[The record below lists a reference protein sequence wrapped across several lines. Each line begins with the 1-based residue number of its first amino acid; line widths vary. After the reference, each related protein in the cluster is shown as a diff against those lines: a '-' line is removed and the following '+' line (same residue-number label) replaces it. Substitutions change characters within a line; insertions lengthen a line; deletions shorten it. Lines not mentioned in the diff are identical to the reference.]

1 MRAVGLRAR
10 LFGAMALLLLGV
22 LAAVGLFTR
31 VTVRREF
38 DQFLVRQDDG
48 AVPAAAARLEEHFRV
63 HGSWRDVGGLLARI
77 LAEEHRRTLIL
88 GPGGEV
94 LARHPEEMDGWTVA
108 PRPDGG
114 VALSRRVAGEAQQVL
129 LRGPVARVRGADGR
143 AGGDVYLL
151 PLREPGGPPRRA
163 FASSVDRWLLPGL
176 TVALLASLVLT
187 ASVVRRVTAP
197 VEALSAG
204 ARALAAG
211 RLDARV
217 PAARRDELGELARS
231 FNAMAE
237 ALERNEIIRR
247 DLVGDVAHELRTPLA
262 GARAAIEAAQD
273 GLVPA
278 DAAFL
283 ASLQEDVGA
292 LARLVDD
299 LQQLS
304 LAQAGALRLATAAV
318 PLGEVALRAV
328 DAVRPDAALRGLA
341 VRTDVPERL
350 VVRAD
355 ADRLLQILR
364 NLVANALVHA
374 RTEVVL
380 SASEQQGCVILRVA
394 DDGAGVPPE
403 AAPRVFDRFFRA
415 DASRSRAT
423 GGTGLGL
430 AIARQLAVLM
440 DGTLTL
446 ENRPGAG
453 ATFALSLPRA

>member
-1 MRAVGLRAR
+1 
-10 LFGAMALLLLGV
+10 MALVLLGV
-22 LAAVGLFTR
+22 LAAVGLFMR
-31 VTVRREF
+31 ASVRREF
-38 DQFLVRQDDG
+38 DHFLVRQDDT
-48 AVPAAAARLEEHFRV
+48 ATAAAVARLQEHFRA
-63 HGSWRDVGGLLARI
+63 HGSWEHVDALLARI
-77 LAEEHRRTLIL
+77 LAEERRRTLIV

-94 LARHPEEMDGWTVA
+94 LARHPDEMGEWTVV
-108 PRPDGG
+108 PRPEGG
-114 VALSRRVAGEAQQVL
+114 VLLSRRTADEVQQLV
-129 LRGPVARVRGADGR
+129 LRGPIARVRGADGR
-143 AGGDVYLL
+143 DGGDVYLL
-151 PLREPGGPPRRA
+151 PVRDPEPAGTRA
-163 FASSVDRWLLPGL
+163 FAGSVDRWLLPGL
-176 TVALLASLVLT
+176 AVALLASLALT
-187 ASVVRRVTAP
+187 ASLVGRVLAP
-197 VEALSAG
+197 VGALTAG
-204 ARALAAG
+204 VRALAAG

-237 ALERNEIIRR
+237 ALERNEVVRR
-247 DLVGDVAHELRTPLA
+247 DLVSDVAHELRTPLA

-304 LAQAGALRLATAAV
+304 LAQAGALRLATTEVSLAWIVGRAADS
-318 PLGEVALRAV
+318 ARAE
-328 DAVRPDAALRGLA
+328 AARRGLA
-341 VRTDVPERL
+341 LRTDVPDRL
-350 VVRAD
+350 VARAD
-355 ADRLLQILR
+355 DDRLLQIVR

-374 RTEVVL
+374 RTEIVL
-380 SASEQQGCVILRVA
+380 SAAGQDGRVTLRVT

-403 AAPRVFDRFFRA
+403 ATSRVFDRFFRA

-430 AIARQLAVLM
+430 AIARQLATLM
-440 DGTLTL
+440 GGTLTL

-453 ATFALSLPRA
+453 ATFALTLPRA